1 MSSIST
7 KYRRKKLNRIRSLA
21 ENFDLEA
28 YLSSHN
34 TRQMVEVPQQEEILT
49 KEGNEIVQEDETV
62 QDEIFPDSFQELING
77 DAPQDQ
83 PFYFY
88 SDDLLSGI
96 NSQNSEKIIFALLIA
111 LFYSANF
118 TQIQLKKTIEWA

>member
-1 MSSIST
+1 METLTI
-7 KYRRKKLNRIRSLA
+7 KFHPNIKAKI
-21 ENFDLEA
+21 LEL
-28 YLSSHN
+28 LSSFSSD
-34 TRQMVEVPQQEEILT
+34 EL
-49 KEGNEIVQEDETV
+49 KIVQEDETV

-88 SDDLLSGI
+88 SDDLLSGT

>member
-34 TRQMVEVPQQEEILT
+34 TRQMVEVHQQEEILT
-49 KEGNEIVQEDETV
+49 KKGNEIVQEDETV
-62 QDEIFPDSFQELING
+62 QDEIFPDSFQELIN
-77 DAPQDQ
+77 
-83 PFYFY
+83 
-88 SDDLLSGI
+88 
-96 NSQNSEKIIFALLIA
+96 
-111 LFYSANF
+111 
-118 TQIQLKKTIEWA
+118 